1 MTTRNQNAGIAAAL
15 LGLAGGLFA
24 WWRYNNAT
32 PEEKE
37 RLKNIKQQSKMFLLV
52 DMIFALRTNE
62 GSPTNVPNM
71 GAEIT
76 KSKERYLFED
86 VPDGTVIC
94 LELFVALMNLVL
106 DDCGLQKIVF
116 FADIRR

>member
-37 RLKNIKQQSKMFLLV
+37 RLKNKV
-52 DMIFALRTNE
+52 NE
-62 GSPTNVPNM
+62 LGTKLKDTYTEVEDTVSDNVATLKNKL
-71 GAEIT
+71 AKEQAKVEEEIEQLA
-76 KSKERYLFED
+76 S
-86 VPDGTVIC
+86 
-94 LELFVALMNLVL
+94 
-106 DDCGLQKIVF
+106 
-116 FADIRR
+116 

>member
-37 RLKNIKQQSKMFLLV
+37 RLKNKV
-52 DMIFALRTNE
+52 NE
-62 GSPTNVPNM
+62 LGTKLKDTYTEVEDTVSDNVATLKNKL
-71 GAEIT
+71 A
-76 KSKERYLFED
+76 KEQAKVED
-86 VPDGTVIC
+86 QV
-94 LELFVALMNLVL
+94 EQVAS
-106 DDCGLQKIVF
+106 
-116 FADIRR
+116 

>member
-37 RLKNIKQQSKMFLLV
+37 RLKNKV
-52 DMIFALRTNE
+52 NE
-62 GSPTNVPNM
+62 LGTKLKDTYTEVEDTVSDNVATLKNKL
-71 GAEIT
+71 AKEQAKVEEEIEQIA
-76 KSKERYLFED
+76 S
-86 VPDGTVIC
+86 
-94 LELFVALMNLVL
+94 
-106 DDCGLQKIVF
+106 
-116 FADIRR
+116 

>member
-37 RLKNIKQQSKMFLLV
+37 RLKNKV
-52 DMIFALRTNE
+52 NE
-62 GSPTNVPNM
+62 QGTKLKDTYTEVEDTVSDNVATLKNKL
-71 GAEIT
+71 AKEQAKVEEEIEQIA
-76 KSKERYLFED
+76 S
-86 VPDGTVIC
+86 
-94 LELFVALMNLVL
+94 
-106 DDCGLQKIVF
+106 
-116 FADIRR
+116 

>member
-37 RLKNIKQQSKMFLLV
+37 RLKNKV
-52 DMIFALRTNE
+52 NE
-62 GSPTNVPNM
+62 LGTKLKDTYSDVEDTVADNVATLKN
-71 GAEIT
+71 
-76 KSKERYLFED
+76 KLSKEQAKVED
-86 VPDGTVIC
+86 EV
-94 LELFVALMNLVL
+94 ERVAS
-106 DDCGLQKIVF
+106 
-116 FADIRR
+116 

>member
-37 RLKNIKQQSKMFLLV
+37 RLKNKV
-52 DMIFALRTNE
+52 NE
-62 GSPTNVPNM
+62 LGTKLKDTYTEVEDTVSDNVATLKNKL
-71 GAEIT
+71 A
-76 KSKERYLFED
+76 KEQAKVED
-86 VPDGTVIC
+86 EV
-94 LELFVALMNLVL
+94 EQVAS
-106 DDCGLQKIVF
+106 
-116 FADIRR
+116 

>member
-37 RLKNIKQQSKMFLLV
+37 RLKNKV
-52 DMIFALRTNE
+52 NE
-62 GSPTNVPNM
+62 LGTKLKDTYTEVEDTVSDNVATLKNKL
-71 GAEIT
+71 AKEQAKVEEEI
-76 KSKERYLFED
+76 EQ
-86 VPDGTVIC
+86 I
-94 LELFVALMNLVL
+94 AAN
-106 DDCGLQKIVF
+106 
-116 FADIRR
+116 